1 MVVLNKFWVLLPGVK
16 NEKLGIRLEKN
27 ILEERKTKSSYKRHE
42 IMLQTWLEGFLN
54 NQGVFSGDS
63 ENNLND
69 DDVENYNWNIEAFVC
84 RCSSK

>member
-1 MVVLNKFWVLLPGVK
+1 
-16 NEKLGIRLEKN
+16 
-27 ILEERKTKSSYKRHE
+27 
-42 IMLQTWLEGFLN
+42 MLQTWLEGFLD
-54 NQGVFSGDS
+54 NQGAFSGDS